1 MTNQI
6 DGKLTTCRH
15 AQQSRD
21 KSSATKTA
29 AGNNTTEQAERQR
42 QQVHPQLVV
51 FVLGHR
57 LSLSLPPPH
66 SPSNTQYTERDT
78 KAEPVTTK
86 GNSRHDCG
94 DNGDI
99 NNDEHGEDA
108 SLGRCRVG
116 D

>member
-1 MTNQI
+1 MRQ
-6 DGKLTTCRH
+6 KLLRETT
-15 AQQSRD
+15 QQNKQNDNNSR
-21 KSSATKTA
+21 STHNSLFLCWFTA
-29 AGNNTTEQAERQR
+29 S
-42 QQVHPQLVV
+42 P
-51 FVLGHR
+51 R
-57 LSLSLPPPH
+57 LPH

-108 SLGRCRVG
+108 SLG
-116 D
+116 